1 MIILALLLFIAL
13 SFHITIIMQGKLKVF
28 TWHIHG
34 SYLFYLS
41 QGNYDIYIPTKPEK
55 TEGYYGRGETF
66 PFGDNVIEVPAEEVK
81 NLEFDCILYQTN
93 QNYKTDQF
101 EILSEKQR
109 ELPKIYLEHDPPR
122 QHPTDTK
129 HLINDPD
136 VTLVH
141 VSHFNKLM
149 WDNNNTPTRVIEHG
163 VTMPKAAYTGDLAK
177 GIVVINNLPT
187 RGRLL
192 GFDVF
197 QEARTEVELDLVG
210 MGTGE
215 HGLGEVLHPQLPE
228 FQSHYRFFFNPIRYT
243 SLGLAI
249 CEAMMM
255 GIPVVGLATTELSAV
270 IDNGF
275 SGFIHT
281 DINYLIDK
289 MKLLIAD
296 PELAKEIG
304 NNGREVALKRFNISR
319 FTNDWEQLFTEVASS
334 KNRNLISAS

>member
-1 MIILALLLFIAL
+1 
-13 SFHITIIMQGKLKVF
+13 MQSRIRIF

-34 SYLFYLS
+34 SYLYYLS
-41 QGNYDIYIPTKPEK
+41 QGNYDIYIPTKTEK

-66 PFGDNVIEVPAEEVK
+66 SFGTNVIEVPAEEVK
-81 NLEFDCILYQTN
+81 DYQFDCILFQTN
-93 QNYKTDQF
+93 HNYQVDQY
-101 EILSEKQR
+101 EILSAAQR

-122 QHPTDTK
+122 QHPTNTK
-129 HLINDPD
+129 HLINAPD
-136 VTLVH
+136 VVLVH
-141 VSHFNKLM
+141 VTHFNKLM

-163 VTMPKAAYTGDLAK
+163 VTVPKAVYSGHLNK

-192 GFDVF
+192 GLDVF
-197 QEARTEVELDLVG
+197 LEARKHVPLDLVG

-215 HGLGEVLHPQLPE
+215 LGLGEVLHPQLPK
-228 FQSHYRFFFNPIRYT
+228 FQSRYRFFFNPIRYT

-270 IDNGF
+270 IDNGY

-281 DINYLIDK
+281 DINYLIEK
-289 MKLLIAD
+289 MKLLIKD

-304 NNGREVALKRFNISR
+304 NNGREVAMKRFNIQR
-319 FTNDWEQLFTEVASS
+319 FINDWEQLFTEVASR
-334 KNRNLISAS
+334 KNENLISARRNI